1 MRMSVLA
8 VAAAALGAAL
18 FVAPSL
24 AEPVPTKEQL
34 ERLDAQQAQPAAQPA
49 APAAAPTTPVQT
61 GPIAP
66 PPVETVNV
74 EARRMPDTGYK
85 LASGDKVRV
94 TVYDEADLSGEF
106 QVDGSGFVYL
116 PLIGQ
121 TRAAGYSTEVLAD
134 EITAALQN
142 GYVNHPRVSVEVTT
156 YRPFYIIGEV
166 NKPGEYAYV
175 NDMTAENAVAMAGGF
190 TPKADTDDVYL
201 RREGGTQE
209 VEVPADNT
217 TKIHPGDVVRVERDG
232 AWKVAD
238 FLSPILPVLS
248 PACSVITGTYC

>member
-1 MRMSVLA
+1 MRMPILA
-8 VAAAALGAAL
+8 IAAAALGAAL

-24 AEPVPTKEQL
+24 AEPVPTKEEL
-34 ERLDAQQAQPAAQPA
+34 ERLDAQQPAQTPM
-49 APAAAPTTPVQT
+49 AAPTTPVQA

-66 PPVETVNV
+66 PPLETVNV
-74 EARRMPDTGYK
+74 VGRRVPDNGYR

-106 QVDGSGFVYL
+106 QVDGSGNVYL

-121 TRAAGYSTEVLAD
+121 TRAAGYTTQTLGLA
-134 EITAALQN
+134 IAASLAN
-142 GYVNHPRVSVEVTT
+142 GYVNNPRVSVEVTT

-175 NDMTAENAVAMAGGF
+175 NDMTAENAVAMAGGY
-190 TPKADTDDVYL
+190 TPKADTDDLYV
-201 RREGGTQE
+201 RAEGSTQE
-209 VEVPADNT
+209 HEVPADAT
-217 TKIHPGDVVRVERDG
+217 TRVHPGDVIRVERDG

-238 FLSPILPVLS
+238 FLSPILPVIG
-248 PACSVITGTYC
+248 PACSVIIGTYC